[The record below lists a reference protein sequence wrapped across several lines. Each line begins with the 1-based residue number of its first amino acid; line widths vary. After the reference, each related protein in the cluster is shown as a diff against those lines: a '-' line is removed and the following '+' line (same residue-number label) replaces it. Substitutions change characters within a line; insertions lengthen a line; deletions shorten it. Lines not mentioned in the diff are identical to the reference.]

1 MSSSPLVS
9 IVIPVYNQK
18 LSYFK
23 DAVESALSQTYT
35 NIEVV
40 VSDNHSTNELIGYL
54 ASLTDERLKVRKP
67 DQFLPMVQNFQFGAD
82 QATGNYLTFLCSD
95 DYLCPDFVELMV
107 GTLEANPAVAFGYSE
122 LACVEHY
129 DLGIVRFNYHNKATG
144 TRSAEESIRELLAV
158 RPVLGF
164 FPALMMRREGYT
176 AIRHLLAGDIIFAFD
191 IATVFSLHQLGDVYY
206 LNKTLGKV
214 RYWTSMDGKTSD
226 DRFLEF
232 VADTSKLCQLV
243 EQLSILSPTDEGVK
257 EWRRFQARRWL
268 MVALFWSVRGDIS
281 VEKSTRGMRKINE
294 EVYRYPFLTG
304 LITWMLTKPQTL
316 LIRPTLKGIIRLLLS
331 LQRLTKK
338 PL

>member
-1 MSSSPLVS
+1 MNSTPLVS

-18 LSYFK
+18 LIYFK
-23 DAVESALSQTYT
+23 EALESAFAQTYT
-35 NIEVV
+35 NLDVI
-40 VSDNHSTNELIGYL
+40 VSDNHSTNELVGYL
-54 ASLTDERLKVRKP
+54 AGVTDKRLKVRKP

-82 QATGNYLTFLCSD
+82 QATGDYLIFLCSD
-95 DYLCPDFVELMV
+95 DYLCPDFVASMV
-107 GTLEANPAVAFGYSE
+107 GPLEENPGLAFGYSE

-129 DLGIVRFNYHNKATG
+129 DLDIVRFNYHDKTTG
-144 TRSAEESIRELLAV
+144 IRPAAASIRELLAV

-164 FPALMMRREGYT
+164 FPALMMRLAGYK

-191 IATVFSLHQLGDVYY
+191 IATVFSLHRLGDVYY
-206 LNKTLGKV
+206 LNKPLGKV

-243 EQLSILSPTDEGVK
+243 EQLPIIDPTEAVVTQ
-257 EWRRFQARRWL
+257 WRRFQARRWL

-281 VEKSTRGMRKINE
+281 VEKSRRGMRKIND
-294 EVYRYPFLTG
+294 EVYRYPFYTR
-304 LITWMLTKPQTL
+304 LITWALTKPQTL
-316 LIRPTLKGIIRLLLS
+316 LIRPTMKGIIRSMLG